1 MISVI
6 LVTYNSRGHI
16 GRCLDSLRELEQG
29 LRAEIVVVDNA
40 SSDGTADLVR
50 QRYPAVKLIASPTNL
65 GFAAA
70 ANVGARHS
78 TGDSLLFLN
87 PDTVYMDSLRPLQEA
102 LESSDRFAAAAPR
115 LVDRDGRTQV
125 GFTVRRLPSAT
136 FLAFEVLLLNRLFPG
151 NPVNRKY
158 RCLDLDLER
167 PSEVEQPAGAC
178 LMVRRTSFEACG
190 GFDEAFFPLWFEDVD
205 LCKRLRE
212 RGGAILFLP
221 HVRVEHHGAH
231 SLESVTF
238 SEKQIYWY
246 RNLLYYVRKHFPWT
260 TGLALRGALVLGMG
274 LRMAAE
280 LLGNRAHPSVP
291 SRRERLRAY
300 GKVARLSVGG

>member
-1 MISVI
+1 MLSVI

-16 GRCLDSLRELEQG
+16 GRCLDSLRDLGREALG
-29 LRAEIVVVDNA
+29 EIVVVDNA

-50 QRYPAVKLIASPTNL
+50 TQYPAVKLIPSPTNL

-70 ANVGARHS
+70 ANLGARQ
-78 TGDSLLFLN
+78 GDGDALLFLN
-87 PDTVYMDSLRPLQEA
+87 PDTVCRDALGPLQEA
-102 LESSDRFAAAAPR
+102 LASSDRLAAVAPR
-115 LVDRDGRTQV
+115 LVDRDGRTQL
-125 GFTVRRLPSAT
+125 GFTVRRLPSAA
-136 FLAFEVLLLNRLFPG
+136 FLACELLLLNRLFPR
-151 NPVNRKY
+151 NSVNRKY

-178 LMVRRTSFEACG
+178 LLVKRSWFETCG

-205 LCKRLRE
+205 FCKRLRE

-221 HVRVEHHGAH
+221 QVRVEHHGAH
-231 SLESVTF
+231 SLESVPF

-260 TGLALRGALVLGMG
+260 TGLALRGALALGMG

-280 LLGNRAHPSVP
+280 LLGGRADASGPP
-291 SRRERLRAY
+291 RRERLRAY
-300 GKVARLSVGG
+300 GRVARLSVGG